1 MVFLGCT
8 SSSFFNV
15 FCFAYGVDKTLI
27 MPPEDNG
34 YISLRVSEHNPI
46 SGDSTEIESVTTSVS
61 EEPRIVWNIEDLSG
75 YTQTIEQAGLTPI
88 VEFSKIE
95 WTVDSEGS
103 RSAFLRIEKEY
114 PGLMKL
120 INNIVESRIVE
131 SRGIPLIIEARRG
144 LITAIEFECMSVLS
158 HRLNIPRR
166 DIYINPIG
174 HQVMV
179 WLSALTKDIANGKVR
194 ERYFIG
200 PDMSSESE
208 VVQPKN
214 KRGLVIFKGK

>member
-1 MVFLGCT
+1 M
-8 SSSFFNV
+8 
-15 FCFAYGVDKTLI
+15 DKALI
-27 MPPEDNG
+27 MPPEDNR
-34 YISLRVSEHNPI
+34 YISLRVSEHSPI

-75 YTQTIEQAGLTPI
+75 YIQTIEQAGLTPI
-88 VEFSKIE
+88 IEFSKIE

-131 SRGIPLIIEARRG
+131 NRGIPLMIEARRG

-179 WLSALTKDIANGKVR
+179 WLSALTKDIMNGKVK

-208 VVQPKN
+208 AVQPKN

>member
-1 MVFLGCT
+1 MVFLGCA

-15 FCFAYGVDKTLI
+15 FCFAYGVDKAPI

-34 YISLRVSEHNPI
+34 YISLRVSEHSPI

-75 YTQTIEQAGLTPI
+75 YIQTIEQAGLTPI

-95 WTVDSEGS
+95 WAVDSEGA

-131 SRGIPLIIEARRG
+131 RRGIPLMIEARRG
-144 LITAIEFECMSVLS
+144 LITAIESECMSVLS

-166 DIYINPIG
+166 DIYANPIG

-179 WLSALTKDIANGKVR
+179 WLSALTKDIANGKVK

-208 VVQPKN
+208 AAQPKN

>member
-1 MVFLGCT
+1 MVFLGCA

-15 FCFAYGVDKTLI
+15 FCFAYGVDKALI
-27 MPPEDNG
+27 MPPEDNR

-75 YTQTIEQAGLTPI
+75 YIQTIEQAGLTPI

-131 SRGIPLIIEARRG
+131 SRGIPLIVEARRG

-179 WLSALTKDIANGKVR
+179 WLSALTKDIANGQVK

-208 VVQPKN
+208 AAQPKN